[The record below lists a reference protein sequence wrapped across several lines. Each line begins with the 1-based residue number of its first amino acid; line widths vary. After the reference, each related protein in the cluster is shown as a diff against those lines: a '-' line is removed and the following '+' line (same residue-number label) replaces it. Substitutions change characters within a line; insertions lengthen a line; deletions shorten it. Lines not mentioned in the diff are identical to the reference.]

1 MWDLGIFTSPGSMV
15 SSCKGGRTT
24 RALMGSSSTTRKLE
38 SSCNVASIVS
48 LRQGLERS
56 GLSQHSTIECSTR
69 SLQHRSPRPGL
80 ETICSSSLTTCT
92 ISHVRLTNKNAAS
105 KSGPSSIEATVNKM
119 RTTLSLSQTAPA
131 SLQAAQDGITQLKAK
146 VGHLEYQIK
155 LKHNTIERRYDRV
168 G

>member
-1 MWDLGIFTSPGSMV
+1 MQRGTDHTSVDGFV
-15 SSCKGGRTT
+15 INDAEVGKFLQRCKYRFASA
-24 RALMGSSSTTRKLE
+24 RARE
-38 SSCNVASIVS
+38 
-48 LRQGLERS
+48 ERS
-56 GLSQHSTIECSTR
+56 ESTLNHRMLNSITSTQVTQTR
-69 SLQHRSPRPGL
+69 TGNDLL
-80 ETICSSSLTTCT
+80 K
-92 ISHVRLTNKNAAS
+92 LTNDLHDFARQVNEQERRLQERAKLNQGQS
-105 KSGPSSIEATVNKM
+105 KFNNKLLEATVNKM